1 MKKLLIPIAFAAVL
15 AFTPTTAGAATTL
28 STALPEYLGSV
39 DPGSPANPADEVVYI
54 NLLLSLSANAVA
66 TIDGHTYDTSLND
79 CAGCPAAVLS
89 GQQTVDTGGP
99 VLALDVSLFTYLLVK
114 YGNTSYV
121 WNVANFTT
129 VDIPSTLNGFNGP
142 GTGLSH
148 YALFTPAGGGVPD
161 GGTTAGLLG
170 LAMLGLGY
178 LRRRMG

>member
-1 MKKLLIPIAFAAVL
+1 MKKLLIPMALAVVL

-28 STALPEYLGSV
+28 TTALPEYLGSV
-39 DPGSPANPADEVVYI
+39 DPGSPASPADEVEYI
-54 NLLLSLSANAVA
+54 NLLLSLGANAQA
-66 TIDGHTYDTSLND
+66 TIDGHTYDTSAND

-89 GQQTVDTGGP
+89 GQQSVNTGGP

-129 VDIPSTLNGFNGP
+129 VDIPSTLNGFNFP

-148 YALFTPAGGGVPD
+148 YALFTPGGGVPD

-178 LRRRMG
+178 VRRRMA